1 MLRKMLAA
9 AAAIPLV
16 IGLAAPISV
25 AETGVTETPAAEP
38 EPPRNRVSPTD
49 DTELPQRAAPPLAP
63 PQPLA
68 PRRISEPP
76 PESPGVA
83 PPPTEATPKP
93 AIKSAMKHQ
102 ATSRRAIAR
111 KTATMQR
118 KTGTPQRQAVTA
130 QPPRH
135 DDSLGALFTPG
146 RTRPQRISPD
156 APPSTFTYNYL
167 GPPAA
172 RLPARATRTPAAGPC
187 ANRSATSLSALFT
200 CR

>member
-1 MLRKMLAA
+1 MLRKLLAA

-16 IGLAAPISV
+16 IGLAAPATV

-49 DTELPQRAAPPLAP
+49 DTELPQRATPPLAP

-93 AIKSAMKHQ
+93 AVTPKPAIKSAMKHQ
-102 ATSRRAIAR
+102 ATPRRANAR
-111 KTATMQR
+111 KTAA
-118 KTGTPQRQAVTA
+118 PQRHAVTA
-130 QPPRH
+130 RPPRQ
-135 DDSLGALFTPG
+135 DDSLGALFAPG
-146 RTRPQRISPD
+146 RTPQRVSPD
-156 APPSTFTYNYL
+156 APPSTLTYNYL
-167 GPPAA
+167 GTPTA
-172 RLPARATRTPAAGPC
+172 RTPARRLAAGAPC
-187 ANRSATSLSALFT
+187 ANRSGTSLSALFA
-200 CR
+200 CKH